1 MEAKTGKGAV
11 KHGEK
16 GLEMDGKA
24 DCPAGR
30 PPGSGLRPG
39 CRGRPPEGGKGR
51 MNGSCR
57 PTPQDVITIGAHS
70 AEEILEALKRE
81 FAMERLAFEKLNP
94 VTRGGFQREKEF
106 QQKNGLP
113 VRDWENICCY
123 RLSRD
128 QNSLPYYRYLEHRY
142 QMVPVDL
149 YVFHER
155 NQGKLFSNCELLSIK
170 LELMRGIGQ
179 AEADG
184 ETRAYRNY
192 LYQANLFCKAWEQD
206 HLSEE
211 SGETFPNKPLS

>member
-1 MEAKTGKGAV
+1 
-11 KHGEK
+11 
-16 GLEMDGKA
+16 
-24 DCPAGR
+24 
-30 PPGSGLRPG
+30 
-39 CRGRPPEGGKGR
+39 

-57 PTPQDVITIGAHS
+57 PTPRDVITIGAHS

-106 QQKNGLP
+106 QEKNGLP

-155 NQGKLFSNCELLSIK
+155 NQGKLFSNCELLSVK

-211 SGETFPNKPLS
+211 SGETSLKEPLS

>member
-1 MEAKTGKGAV
+1 M
-11 KHGEK
+11 
-16 GLEMDGKA
+16 
-24 DCPAGR
+24 
-30 PPGSGLRPG
+30 
-39 CRGRPPEGGKGR
+39 
-51 MNGSCR
+51 
-57 PTPQDVITIGAHS
+57 ITIGAHS

-149 YVFHER
+149 YVFH
-155 NQGKLFSNCELLSIK
+155 CELLSIK

-206 HLSEE
+206 HLCEE
-211 SGETFPNKPLS
+211 SGETSLKEPLS